1 MNFKAELSKFLTN
14 KWVLNIVAIL
24 ALLNVLGYIVL
35 GNLNSA
41 IFFIIVAVL
50 TRYFSK
56 NMIIVLGIPLILV
69 NLLSLNGDFT
79 EGLENNTATA
89 STDTIAPTK
98 QNNSNG
104 STKPADTYNDT
115 IKKINQQDA
124 KSKQGLPITP
134 LQPTQTT
141 KNSGSS
147 NAQSDESFEVGR
159 AKKKGYDIDYAAT
172 VEDAYD
178 ELNKILGS
186 DGIKRLTDDTQGLM
200 KQQLQLAESMKSMG
214 PLIQGMAPM
223 MKQAQEMLSGMGEG
237 SQGLGG
243 IMDIA
248 KKLTK
253 QSTNQSN

>member
-24 ALLNVLGYIVL
+24 AFLNVLGYIVL

-50 TRYFSK
+50 VRYFSK

-69 NLLSLNGDFT
+69 NLLSLNGNLT
-79 EGLENNTATA
+79 EGLENNNTTAQPK
-89 STDTIAPTK
+89 TDNTNTT
-98 QNNSNG
+98 
-104 STKPADTYNDT
+104 TKPDDTYKET

-134 LQPTQTT
+134 LQPTETT
-141 KNSGSS
+141 TNSGNK

-186 DGIKRLTDDTQGLM
+186 DGIKRLTDDTQSLM
-200 KQQLQLAESMKSMG
+200 KQQLQLAESMKSMA

-253 QSTNQSN
+253 QSN

>member
-14 KWVLNIVAIL
+14 KWVLNIVSIL
-24 ALLNVLGYIVL
+24 AFLNVLGYIVL

-50 TRYFSK
+50 VRYFSK

-69 NLLSLNGDFT
+69 NLLSLNGNLT
-79 EGLENNTATA
+79 EGLENNT
-89 STDTIAPTK
+89 STTTTVPTN
-98 QNNSNG
+98 QNNTNTN
-104 STKPADTYNDT
+104 TKPDDTYKDT

-134 LQPTQTT
+134 LQPTETT
-141 KNSGSS
+141 TNSGNN

-159 AKKKGYDIDYAAT
+159 AKKRGYDIDYAAT

-200 KQQLQLAESMKSMG
+200 KQQLQLAESMKSMA

-253 QSTNQSN
+253 QQN

>member
-14 KWVLNIVAIL
+14 KLVLNIVATL
-24 ALLNVLGYIVL
+24 AFLNVLGYIVL
-35 GNLNSA
+35 GNLNSV

-50 TRYFSK
+50 IRYFSK

-69 NLLSLNGDFT
+69 NLLSLKGDFT
-79 EGLENNTATA
+79 EGLENNTTNTTTTEEKKETNTNE
-89 STDTIAPTK
+89 SH
-98 QNNSNG
+98 
-104 STKPADTYNDT
+104 KPDDTYKDT

-134 LQPTQTT
+134 LHPTETT
-141 KNSGSS
+141 NSSNN

-178 ELNKILGS
+178 QLNKILGS

-200 KQQLQLAESMKSMG
+200 KQQLQLAESMKSMA

-253 QSTNQSN
+253 Q

>member
-1 MNFKAELSKFLTN
+1 MKLKAELSKFLTN

-24 ALLNVLGYIVL
+24 AFLNVIGYIVL

-50 TRYFSK
+50 VRYFSK

-69 NLLSLNGDFT
+69 NLLSLKGDFT
-79 EGLENNTATA
+79 EGLENN
-89 STDTIAPTK
+89 STTTNENKPNTP
-98 QNNSNG
+98 NE
-104 STKPADTYNDT
+104 TKPDNYKDT

-134 LQPTQTT
+134 LQPTDSTT
-141 KNSGSS
+141 NSNN

-159 AKKKGYDIDYAAT
+159 AKKRGYDIDYAAT

-186 DGIKRLTDDTQGLM
+186 DGIKRLTTDTQGLM
-200 KQQLQLAESMKSMG
+200 KQQLQLAESMKSMA

-253 QSTNQSN
+253 Q

>member
-24 ALLNVLGYIVL
+24 AFLNVLGYIVL

-50 TRYFSK
+50 IRYFSK
-56 NMIIVLGIPLILV
+56 NMIIVLGVPLILV
-69 NLLSLNGDFT
+69 NLLSLKGSFT
-79 EGLENNTATA
+79 EGLENNTTNKTT
-89 STDTIAPTK
+89 SEQNK
-98 QNNSNG
+98 QPNTNDSH
-104 STKPADTYNDT
+104 KKDETYKDT

-134 LQPTQTT
+134 LQHTETT
-141 KNSGSS
+141 TNSGNN
-147 NAQSDESFEVGR
+147 NAQNDESFEVGR
-159 AKKKGYDIDYAAT
+159 AKKRGHDIDYAAT

-200 KQQLQLAESMKSMG
+200 KQQLQLIFKS
-214 PLIQGMAPM
+214 
-223 MKQAQEMLSGMGEG
+223 
-237 SQGLGG
+237 
-243 IMDIA
+243 
-248 KKLTK
+248 
-253 QSTNQSN
+253 N

>member
-50 TRYFSK
+50 IRYFSK

-69 NLLSLNGDFT
+69 NLLSLKGDFT
-79 EGLENNTATA
+79 EGLENNTTNTTTTEEKKETNTNE
-89 STDTIAPTK
+89 SH
-98 QNNSNG
+98 
-104 STKPADTYNDT
+104 KPDDTYKDT

-134 LQPTQTT
+134 LHPTETT
-141 KNSGSS
+141 NSSNN

-178 ELNKILGS
+178 QLNKILGS

-200 KQQLQLAESMKSMG
+200 KQQLQLAESMKSMA

-253 QSTNQSN
+253 Q

>member
-14 KWVLNIVAIL
+14 KWVLNIIAIL
-24 ALLNVLGYIVL
+24 AFLNVLGYIVL

-50 TRYFSK
+50 VRYFSK

-69 NLLSLNGDFT
+69 NLLSLNGNLT
-79 EGLENNTATA
+79 EGLENNTPTATPPPK
-89 STDTIAPTK
+89 T
-98 QNNSNG
+98 NNTN
-104 STKPADTYNDT
+104 TPNKPDNNYKDT

-134 LQPTQTT
+134 LEPNETT
-141 KNSGSS
+141 NSDNN
-147 NAQSDESFEVGR
+147 NAQNDESFEVGR

-186 DGIKRLTDDTQGLM
+186 DGIKRLTDDTQSLM
-200 KQQLQLAESMKSMG
+200 KQQLQLAESMKSMA

-253 QSTNQSN
+253 QSN